1 MDVVF
6 LALAAGVAFAGVN
19 IGIQT
24 GFARFADIEL
34 GGVTAALIALIL
46 ASSRH

>member
-1 MDVVF
+1 MDVVL

-24 GFARFADIEL
+24 GFARYPDVEL
-34 GGVTAALIALIL
+34 GGVSAALEYL
-46 ASSRH
+46 AAG